1 MSQKEFFWLHRDYHN
16 RSLNEMAKSIT
27 EYNTAFLLNKGY
39 EVFYCTNGADPQL
52 EQAEIGSLFPTTDL
66 DYTVKDTHIV
76 NDIFNF
82 NVYFTKNTEDRIQ
95 VPAKHYKTF
104 DCLVS
109 LAAGDKIDKNP
120 IDIGLL
126 GNNHYVIDI
135 SPTAIHKSMGIYKAI
150 TSYNQLDIFNTTELK
165 QFLATC
171 KGTKGF
177 FVVSNCFLYSVSA
190 LIYDVKLRLQMQ
202 NQFIEILA
210 NDKIDWYVE
219 MDSADG
225 EFFNCVRA
233 KDIQNKKLDKRFKA
247 LPWI

>member
-27 EYNTAFLLNKGY
+27 EYNTAFLLNRGY
-39 EVFYCTNGADPQL
+39 EVFYCTNGAESHL
-52 EQAEIGSLFPTTDL
+52 EQAEVGSLFPTSEL
-66 DYTVKDTHIV
+66 SYTVKDTHIV

-82 NVYFTKNTEDRIQ
+82 NVYFTKNTEDRIHI
-95 VPAKHYKTF
+95 PGEHFKTF

-109 LAAGDKIDKNP
+109 LAAGDKVDKNP

-135 SPTAIHKSMGIYKAI
+135 SPTAIHKSMGIYKEVS
-150 TSYNQLDIFNTTELK
+150 SYSQLDIFNPDELK
-165 QFLATC
+165 KFLATC

-233 KDIQNKKLDKRFKA
+233 KDIQNKKLDKRFEA

>member
-1 MSQKEFFWLHRDYHN
+1 
-16 RSLNEMAKSIT
+16 MAKSIT
-27 EYNTAFLLNKGY
+27 EYNTAFLLNKWY
-39 EVFYCTNGADPQL
+39 EVFYCANGAESHL
-52 EQAEIGSLFPTTDL
+52 EQAEVGSLFPTTDL
-66 DYTVKDTHIV
+66 DYTVKDIHIV

-82 NVYFTKNTEDRIQ
+82 NAYFTKNTEDRIQ
-95 VPAKHYKTF
+95 VPGEHYKTF

-109 LAAGDKIDKNP
+109 LAAGDKVDKNP

-126 GNNHYVIDI
+126 EDNHYVVDI
-135 SPTAIHKSMGIYKAI
+135 SPTAIHKSMGIYKEI
-150 TSYNQLDIFNTTELK
+150 SSYTQLDIFNDYELK
-165 QFLATC
+165 KFLSTC

-177 FVVSNCFLYSVSA
+177 FVVSNCFLYCVSA
-190 LIYDVKLRLQMQ
+190 LIYDVKLRLEMQ
-202 NQFIEILA
+202 NKFIEILA

-225 EFFNCVRA
+225 EFFDCVRA